1 MLFIFSRSPMR
12 LARSRHHNLKIVVRC
27 DDLLSMR
34 SYTFSHPRVEMN
46 ALSAIALAAMLL
58 FTGCDPFRAAYA
70 EKIVEGQQYAHYVR
84 FPSNFQQPAL
94 PKEAAPGAVE
104 PRFYF
109 DHFGF
114 RISATSPDVLL
125 VAGCGYFGYTVHK
138 ELCSPNSFSIDTSRN
153 YEIRATALG
162 QWERANPITG
172 AGGLRNPVIVKPYP
186 GKIRRDGTA
195 NGEVSGWN
203 YRGKS
208 YYYRRGDDVRG
219 SAFMS
224 SADGGLVLLIGVNK
238 QKLPKGGFIVGDAE
252 GGGIYGN
259 YTIDVF
265 QANPAQRI
273 ALLDVDCS
281 RASNDCM
288 ASISVANSRWFA
300 VPLAINMSQALL
312 FDFGR

>member
-1 MLFIFSRSPMR
+1 MR
-12 LARSRHHNLKIVVRC
+12 LARSRNHNLKIVVRC

-94 PKEAAPGAVE
+94 PKEAPPGAVE
-104 PRFYF
+104 PYFYF

-172 AGGLRNPVIVKPYP
+172 AGGLRNPVIGKPYP